1 MRKKLYAIAIALS
14 MNLLG
19 MAQEPVL
26 LEYFIDEDP
35 GYGAAN
41 IITGISTGSNTLALD
56 LTGIAPGAHK
66 LHVRCQD
73 NKGVWSKVVTQPL
86 YVINSKGVKALEY
99 FFDTDPGEGNGLSIL
114 IPTDQAG
121 TFDFAMPTDGLPM
134 GQHQL
139 CVRAQDYSGKWFV
152 VTSQTI
158 TIDERRI
165 TLEDITAL
173 IEKYLRQ

>member
-1 MRKKLYAIAIALS
+1 MKKRIYAIAIALS
-14 MNLLG
+14 VCLLG

-35 GYGAAN
+35 GYGAAKT
-41 IITGISTGSNTLALD
+41 IRGISSGSNSLELD
-56 LTGIAPGAHK
+56 LTGVAPGAHK

-73 NKGVWSKVVTQPL
+73 DKGVWSKVVIQPL
-86 YVINSKGVKALEY
+86 YVINSKGIKALEY
-99 FFDTDPGEGNGLSIL
+99 FFDTDPGAGNGLSIQ

-152 VTSQTI
+152 VTQQTI
-158 TIDERRI
+158 TIDERLI
-165 TLEDITAL
+165 TIEDITNL
-173 IEKYLRQ
+173 IDKYLRQ